1 MINLINFSKKVLI
14 LGFLPFLI
22 FFSSFV
28 SLSADD
34 ITWVEVARTVNEIQ
48 FIDVSSIK
56 YNSNS
61 LLTVVTEY
69 KEINPEDQEVLNSNS
84 YLIAIDCENRLF
96 SKLAVNTDI
105 RQVKDWEKPINNKLI
120 KKTILNSCSF

>member
-1 MINLINFSKKVLI
+1 MMNLIKFVKKGLI
-14 LGFLPFLI
+14 LILFPFLI
-22 FFSSFV
+22 FFFSFEA
-28 SLSADD
+28 LSADE
-34 ITWVEVARTVNEIQ
+34 IAWVEVARTINEIQ
-48 FIDVSSIK
+48 SIDVSSIK
-56 YNSNS
+56 YNNNG
-61 LLTVVTEY
+61 LLSVVTEY
-69 KEINPEDQEVLNSNS
+69 KEINPEDQEVVNSNS